1 MTNPV
6 RMSPSRAAT
15 YSGCGEQ
22 YRLKYIEKVPTIPG
36 IASLAGRA
44 VHAIAYEQEHA
55 KLAVIPLQVLPF
67 ADAFDC
73 ELATAEQESGLE
85 RDQFKVTGKTKARPD
100 GDDITYWRDELGPWM
115 CATIEK
121 FDFGP
126 RKIATD
132 LPPDRN
138 GNTIGLEYELYLP
151 DLGWLGI
158 IDRIEVD
165 ELGNY
170 WVVDYK
176 TGRPRKST
184 QLQEYM
190 AALLSVGVRA
200 VYASYFYTRTAKL
213 AGPYPRAWT
222 VEVFEEF
229 VSRHQVAI
237 ADATQVG
244 SFVPAPGDNCR
255 WCDQA
260 DHCQFRFGSV

>member
-1 MTNPV
+1 MTAPV

-44 VHAIAYEQEHA
+44 VHSVAYELEHS
-55 KLAVIPLQVLPF
+55 KLAVIPLGILSF

-73 ELATAEQESGLE
+73 ELATAEVESGLD
-85 RDQFKVTGKTKARPD
+85 RQQFKVTGKTKARPD
-100 GDDITYWRDELGPWM
+100 GDDIAYWRDELGPWM

-138 GNTIGLEYELYLP
+138 GNTVGLEYELFLP

-176 TGRPRKST
+176 TGKARKST

-190 AALLSVGVRA
+190 AALLSIGVRA
-200 VYASYFYTRTAKL
+200 VYASYFYTRTSKL
-213 AGPYPRAWT
+213 AGPYPRAWS
-222 VEVFEEF
+222 VDVFAEF

-237 ADATQVG
+237 ADATRVG

-255 WCDQA
+255 YCDQA
-260 DHCQFRFGSV
+260 DHCMFRFGSV